1 MKISLLARL
10 ALKDLWFDR
19 KVSFFVIASLIAV
32 ISPLMLL
39 FSLKYGVVSQLQQRL
54 LNDPSNLE
62 IKILGVAGERPLDSQ
77 WFNQVKQQPNAA
89 FVLPL
94 LGKLNMQ
101 ADLRKSA
108 RESSQNVEFLPT
120 EVGDPIMQLDDKIL
134 TLSLPNGV
142 ILSQKVAEELNASP
156 GDKLTLFTERTLN
169 GVFERMSIPL
179 VVEGILPLTQTRLK
193 AAFTQLDL
201 LIEIDNYKDGYQ
213 VERYVDKPITSGEKL
228 TRIRDRFNKA
238 RIYATALDEV
248 APLARWLKSIGIE
261 TETRDREISQV
272 KQIDSVLSTIFLI
285 IASTA
290 VIGAMMSL
298 SGSFLAN
305 IERKR
310 KELSFLRLLGVSK
323 GSVQLY
329 LVLQALMLSTLAF
342 ILAGGFFAIGSSV
355 INISL
360 GNLAN
365 NEFVSLLTLEHFVV
379 ALTTTLLLSALVA
392 IYGGRRAMQIQ
403 PAESLREA

>member
-77 WFNQVKQQPNAA
+77 WFNQVKQQPNVA

-342 ILAGGFFAIGSSV
+342 ILAGSFFAIGSSV